1 MDLVNFWTDRLVC
14 VTGGTGFIG
23 SKLVAELKNLGAVV
37 RIVRHN
43 EARFDH
49 AFVGAEVVF
58 HLAGQT
64 SATFAEMN
72 AELDYEAN
80 VELLARILPQVAQ
93 PENPPLFIHAST
105 ATIVGL
111 TTTLPIDEQIPDHP
125 ITTYDRHKQI
135 AEQGLAMFREA
146 GLLRSVSLRLT
157 NVYGPGPES
166 SGIGRG
172 LVNAFARKAVQG
184 EPLTL
189 YGEGSFVR
197 DFVYVDDVVAAFL
210 AAAEAWKPEMQVSY
224 FVGSGE
230 GRTLRAM
237 AEVIVNTASELTGL
251 RSSIDFVPEPESLLD
266 IDRRHF
272 IAPIR
277 PFTEAT
283 RWRPWVSFE
292 SGIRSTVAS
301 AMEEIAR

>member
-23 SKLVAELKNLGAVV
+23 SKLVAELENLGAHVRVV
-37 RIVRHN
+37 RHT

-49 AFVGAEVVF
+49 AFVGAEAVF

-64 SATFAEMN
+64 SATFAEAN

-80 VELLARILPQVAQ
+80 VELLARMLPQVAQ

-111 TTTLPIDEQIPDHP
+111 TTSLPIDEQAPDQP

-172 LVNAFARKAVQG
+172 LVNAFARRAVRG
-184 EPLTL
+184 ETLTL
-189 YGEGSFVR
+189 YGDGSFVR
-197 DFVYVDDVVAAFL
+197 DYVYIDDVVAAFL
-210 AAAEAWKPEMQVSY
+210 AAAETWKPDMQASY
-224 FVGSGE
+224 VVGSGE

-237 AEVIVNTASELTGL
+237 AEAVVEAASELTGL
-251 RSSIDFVPEPESLLD
+251 RSPIECVPEPESLLE